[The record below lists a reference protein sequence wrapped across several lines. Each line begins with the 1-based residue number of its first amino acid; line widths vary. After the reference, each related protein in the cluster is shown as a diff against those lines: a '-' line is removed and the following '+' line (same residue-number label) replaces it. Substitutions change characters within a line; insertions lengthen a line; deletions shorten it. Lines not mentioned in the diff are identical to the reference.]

1 MGSRFERAKA
11 EVMRFKVSTFCSLVF
26 AVAITALPIRATAED
41 YRLGPQDKLRIKV
54 VEWRAGSAEYFDW
67 AVFANEYAVSA
78 SGTVSLPL
86 IGSLPATGRTTEEFA
101 ASVAETLQR
110 RAGLTRLP
118 EASVEIVQYR
128 PIYVVGHVQQSGEY
142 PYRPGLTVL
151 QVVGLAGGILRQTGM
166 ESARLEKDRITAQ
179 GVHEIARLETR
190 RLLVRRARLAAELDG
205 TMRIATPEE
214 LRNDADV
221 ARLIADE
228 TGVMGARSEALK
240 SQLQAYSEIRSLF
253 SREVEAL
260 EQKIEVQN
268 RQIALARRE
277 QQTVS
282 ALVAK
287 GLAVSSREFVLERT
301 LADLESKL
309 LDYTTAV
316 LRARQEIS
324 KAERTADDLKAERK
338 AKTVAEKQ
346 DTDAQLDQTKA
357 RLATALNLIN
367 EASVVT
373 PQLLLDKLPAK
384 PTTVFSVI
392 RRVDGSTVKSI
403 VDDTAM
409 IEPGD
414 VVQVDQVIGES
425 VSSGQSSMSAATEKS
440 VTR

>member
-1 MGSRFERAKA
+1 
-11 EVMRFKVSTFCSLVF
+11 MRFKVSTFCSLVC
-26 AVAITALPIRATAED
+26 AVAIITLPIRATAED

-101 ASVAETLQR
+101 ASVAETLQK

-151 QVVGLAGGILRQTGM
+151 QAIGLAGGVLQQTGM
-166 ESARLEKDRITAQ
+166 ESGRLEKDRITAQ
-179 GVHEIARLETR
+179 GVHEIARLEAR
-190 RLLVRRARLAAELDG
+190 RLLVRRARLAAELEG
-205 TMRIATPEE
+205 TVRIATPEE

-228 TGVMGARSEALK
+228 TAVMSARSEALK
-240 SQLQAYSEIRSLF
+240 SQLLAYSEIRSLF

-338 AKTVAEKQ
+338 AKIVAEKQ

-367 EASVVT
+367 EASVAT
-373 PQLLLDKLPAK
+373 PQLLFDKLSAK

-392 RRVDGSTVKSI
+392 RRVDGSSVKSI
-403 VDDTAM
+403 VDDTTT

-414 VVQVDQVIGES
+414 VLQVDQVIGES
-425 VSSGQSSMSAATEKS
+425 VSSGQSSMSAAREKS

>member
-1 MGSRFERAKA
+1 M
-11 EVMRFKVSTFCSLVF
+11 
-26 AVAITALPIRATAED
+26 
-41 YRLGPQDKLRIKV
+41 Q
-54 VEWRAGSAEYFDW
+54 
-67 AVFANEYAVSA
+67 
-78 SGTVSLPL
+78 
-86 IGSLPATGRTTEEFA
+86 
-101 ASVAETLQR
+101 
-110 RAGLTRLP
+110 
-118 EASVEIVQYR
+118 IV
-128 PIYVVGHVQQSGEY
+128 
-142 PYRPGLTVL
+142 
-151 QVVGLAGGILRQTGM
+151 
-166 ESARLEKDRITAQ
+166 
-179 GVHEIARLETR
+179 
-190 RLLVRRARLAAELDG
+190 
-205 TMRIATPEE
+205 TPEE

-228 TGVMGARSEALK
+228 TAVMNARSEALK
-240 SQLQAYSEIRSLF
+240 SQLLAYSEIRNLF

-268 RQIALARRE
+268 RQVALGRRE

-324 KAERTADDLKAERK
+324 KAERAADDLKAERK

-346 DTDAQLDQTKA
+346 ETDAQLDQSKA
-357 RLATALNLIN
+357 RLATALSLIN
-367 EASVVT
+367 EAT
-373 PQLLLDKLPAK
+373 IAMPQLLLDKPPAK
-384 PTTVFSVI
+384 PTTVFSII
-392 RRVDGSTVKSI
+392 RRVDGRTVKSI

-425 VSSGQSSMSAATEKS
+425 VSSGQSSMSAASDKS

>member
-1 MGSRFERAKA
+1 
-11 EVMRFKVSTFCSLVF
+11 MRFNTSTLCGLLCSI
-26 AVAITALPIRATAED
+26 AMIGLPIRAAADD
-41 YRLGPQDKLRIKV
+41 YRLGPQDKLRIRV

-101 ASVAETLQR
+101 TSVAETLQK
-110 RAGLTRLP
+110 RAGLLRPP
-118 EASVEIVQYR
+118 EATVEIVQYR
-128 PIYVVGHVQQSGEY
+128 PVYVVGTVQHSGEY
-142 PYRPGLTVL
+142 PYRPGMTVL
-151 QVVGLAGGILRQTGM
+151 QAIGLAGGIFQQPGTEAGRT
-166 ESARLEKDRITAQ
+166 EKDRITAQ
-179 GVHEIARLETR
+179 GVHEIARLDAR
-190 RLLVRRARLAAELDG
+190 RLLVRRARLGAELEE
-205 TMRIATPEE
+205 TRQIATPEE

-221 ARLIADE
+221 ARLIE
-228 TGVMGARSEALK
+228 TESAVMNARSEALK
-240 SQLQAYSEIRSLF
+240 SQLLAFSEIRNLF

-282 ALVAK
+282 ALVNK
-287 GLAVSSREFVLERT
+287 GLAVTSREFALERT

-324 KAERTADDLKAERK
+324 KAERAADDLKAERK
-338 AKTVAEKQ
+338 ARIVTEKQ
-346 DTDAQLDQTKA
+346 DTEAQIDQSKA
-357 RLATALNLIN
+357 RLTTALSLIN
-367 EASVVT
+367 AATDIT
-373 PQLLLDKLPAK
+373 PQLLLEKPLEK
-384 PTTVFSVI
+384 PTTVFTVI
-392 RRVDGSTVKSI
+392 RRVGTNTVKTV

-414 VVQVDQVIGES
+414 VVQVDQVVGES
-425 VSSGQSSMSAATEKS
+425 VSPGKASMRAATEES
-440 VTR
+440 LTR

>member
-1 MGSRFERAKA
+1 
-11 EVMRFKVSTFCSLVF
+11 
-26 AVAITALPIRATAED
+26 
-41 YRLGPQDKLRIKV
+41 
-54 VEWRAGSAEYFDW
+54 
-67 AVFANEYAVSA
+67 
-78 SGTVSLPL
+78 
-86 IGSLPATGRTTEEFA
+86 
-101 ASVAETLQR
+101 
-110 RAGLTRLP
+110 
-118 EASVEIVQYR
+118 VQ
-128 PIYVVGHVQQSGEY
+128 HSGEY

-151 QVVGLAGGILRQTGM
+151 QAVGLAGGVFQQAGT
-166 ESARLEKDRITAQ
+166 ESGRMEKDRITAQ
-179 GVHEIARLETR
+179 GVHEIARLDAR
-190 RLLVRRARLAAELDG
+190 RLLVRRARLAAELDE
-205 TMRIATPEE
+205 TMQIATPEE
-214 LRNDADV
+214 LRKDADV

-228 TGVMGARSEALK
+228 TAVMNARTEALR
-240 SQLQAYSEIRSLF
+240 SQLLAYSEIRSLF

-287 GLAVSSREFVLERT
+287 GLAVTSREFVLERT

-338 AKTVAEKQ
+338 AKIVAEKQ
-346 DTDAQLDQTKA
+346 DTEAQLDQSKA
-357 RLATALNLIN
+357 RLATALGLIN
-367 EASVVT
+367 EATVAT

-392 RRVDGSTVKSI
+392 RRVSGSTVKSV
-403 VDDTAM
+403 VDDTAT

-425 VSSGQSSMSAATEKS
+425 ALSGQSSIRAASEES

>member
-1 MGSRFERAKA
+1 MRFEI
-11 EVMRFKVSTFCSLVF
+11 STFCGLLC
-26 AVAITALPIRATAED
+26 ALGMTALPIRATADD

-67 AVFANEYAVSA
+67 AVFANEYAISA

-101 ASVAETLQR
+101 ASVAETLQK
-110 RAGLTRLP
+110 RAGLSRRP

-128 PIYVVGHVQQSGEY
+128 PIYVVGTVQHSGEY

-151 QVVGLAGGILRQTGM
+151 QAVGLAGGVFQQAGM
-166 ESARLEKDRITAQ
+166 ESGRMEKDRIAAQ
-179 GVHEIARLETR
+179 GTHEIARLEAR
-190 RLLVRRARLAAELDG
+190 RLLVRRARLAAELDE
-205 TMRIATPEE
+205 TMQIATPEE
-214 LRNDADV
+214 LRSDSDV

-228 TGVMGARSEALK
+228 TAVKNARSEALK
-240 SQLQAYSEIRSLF
+240 SQLLAYSEIRSLF

-277 QQTVS
+277 QQTIS
-282 ALVAK
+282 ALVSK
-287 GLAVSSREFVLERT
+287 GLAVTSREFGLERT

-338 AKTVAEKQ
+338 AKIVAEKQ
-346 DTDAQLDQTKA
+346 DTEAQIDQSKA
-357 RLATALNLIN
+357 RLTTALSLIN
-367 EASVVT
+367 EATVAT

-384 PTTVFSVI
+384 PTTVFSII
-392 RRVDGSTVKSI
+392 RRVVGNSVKSV

-425 VSSGQSSMSAATEKS
+425 ASSGQSSMSAAREES
-440 VTR
+440 ITR

>member
-1 MGSRFERAKA
+1 MRFEI
-11 EVMRFKVSTFCSLVF
+11 STFCGLLCALGMTV
-26 AVAITALPIRATAED
+26 LPIRATADD

-67 AVFANEYAVSA
+67 GVFANEYAVSA

-101 ASVAETLQR
+101 ASVAETLQK
-110 RAGLTRLP
+110 RAGLSRRP

-128 PIYVVGHVQQSGEY
+128 PIYVVGTVQHSGEY

-151 QVVGLAGGILRQTGM
+151 QAVGLAGGVFQQAGM
-166 ESARLEKDRITAQ
+166 ESGRMEKDRIAAQ
-179 GVHEIARLETR
+179 GTHEIARLEAR
-190 RLLVRRARLAAELDG
+190 RLLVRRARLAAELDE
-205 TMRIATPEE
+205 TMQIATPEE
-214 LRNDADV
+214 LRNDSDV

-228 TGVMGARSEALK
+228 TAVKNARSEALK
-240 SQLQAYSEIRSLF
+240 SQLLAYSEIRSLF

-277 QQTVS
+277 QQTIS
-282 ALVAK
+282 ALVSK
-287 GLAVSSREFVLERT
+287 GLAVTSREFGLERT

-324 KAERTADDLKAERK
+324 KAERAADDLKAERK
-338 AKTVAEKQ
+338 AKIVAEKQ
-346 DTDAQLDQTKA
+346 DTEAQIDQSKA
-357 RLATALNLIN
+357 RLATALSLIS
-367 EASVVT
+367 EATVAT

-384 PTTVFSVI
+384 PTTVFSII
-392 RRVDGSTVKSI
+392 RRVVGNSVKSV

-425 VSSGQSSMSAATEKS
+425 ASSGQSSMSAAREES
-440 VTR
+440 ITR

>member
-1 MGSRFERAKA
+1 MRFEI
-11 EVMRFKVSTFCSLVF
+11 STFCGLLCALGMTV
-26 AVAITALPIRATAED
+26 LPIRATADD

-67 AVFANEYAVSA
+67 GVFANEYAVSA

-101 ASVAETLQR
+101 ASVAETLQK
-110 RAGLTRLP
+110 RAGLSRRP

-128 PIYVVGHVQQSGEY
+128 PIYVVGTVQHSGEY

-151 QVVGLAGGILRQTGM
+151 QAVGLAGGVFQQAGM
-166 ESARLEKDRITAQ
+166 ESGRMEKDRIAAQ
-179 GVHEIARLETR
+179 GTHEIARLEAR
-190 RLLVRRARLAAELDG
+190 RLLVRRARLAAELDE
-205 TMRIATPEE
+205 TMQIATPEE
-214 LRNDADV
+214 LRNDSDV

-228 TGVMGARSEALK
+228 TAVKNARSEALK
-240 SQLQAYSEIRSLF
+240 SQLLAYSEIRSLF

-277 QQTVS
+277 QQTIS
-282 ALVAK
+282 ALVSK
-287 GLAVSSREFVLERT
+287 GLAVTSREFGLERT

-324 KAERTADDLKAERK
+324 KAERAADDLKAERK
-338 AKTVAEKQ
+338 AKIVAEKQ
-346 DTDAQLDQTKA
+346 DTEAQIDQSKA
-357 RLATALNLIN
+357 RLATALSLIS
-367 EASVVT
+367 EATVAT

-384 PTTVFSVI
+384 PTTVFSII
-392 RRVDGSTVKSI
+392 RRVVGNTVKSV

-425 VSSGQSSMSAATEKS
+425 ASSGQSSMSAAREES
-440 VTR
+440 ITR

>member
-1 MGSRFERAKA
+1 MRFEI
-11 EVMRFKVSTFCSLVF
+11 STFCGLLCALGMTV
-26 AVAITALPIRATAED
+26 LPIRATADD

-67 AVFANEYAVSA
+67 GVFANEYAVSA
-78 SGTVSLPL
+78 SGTISLPL

-101 ASVAETLQR
+101 ASVAETLQK
-110 RAGLTRLP
+110 RAGLSRRP

-128 PIYVVGHVQQSGEY
+128 PIYVVGTVQHSGEY

-151 QVVGLAGGILRQTGM
+151 QAVGLAGGVFQQAGM
-166 ESARLEKDRITAQ
+166 ESGRMEKDRIAAQ
-179 GVHEIARLETR
+179 GTHEIARLEAR
-190 RLLVRRARLAAELDG
+190 RLLVRRARLAAELDE
-205 TMRIATPEE
+205 TMQIATPEE
-214 LRNDADV
+214 LRNDSDV

-228 TGVMGARSEALK
+228 TAVKNARSEALK
-240 SQLQAYSEIRSLF
+240 SQLLAYSEIRSLF

-277 QQTVS
+277 QQTIS
-282 ALVAK
+282 ALVSK
-287 GLAVSSREFVLERT
+287 GLAVTSREFGLERT

-324 KAERTADDLKAERK
+324 KAERAADDLKAERK
-338 AKTVAEKQ
+338 AKIVAEKQ
-346 DTDAQLDQTKA
+346 DTEAQIDQSKA
-357 RLATALNLIN
+357 RLATALSLIS
-367 EASVVT
+367 EATVAT

-384 PTTVFSVI
+384 PTTVFSII
-392 RRVDGSTVKSI
+392 RRVVGNTVKSV

-425 VSSGQSSMSAATEKS
+425 ASSGQSSMSAAREES
-440 VTR
+440 ITR

>member
-1 MGSRFERAKA
+1 MRFEI
-11 EVMRFKVSTFCSLVF
+11 STFCGLLCALGMTV
-26 AVAITALPIRATAED
+26 LPIRATADD

-67 AVFANEYAVSA
+67 GVFANEYAVSA

-101 ASVAETLQR
+101 ASVAETLQK
-110 RAGLTRLP
+110 RAGLSRRP

-128 PIYVVGHVQQSGEY
+128 PIYVVGTVQHSGEY

-151 QVVGLAGGILRQTGM
+151 QAVGLAGGVFQQAGM
-166 ESARLEKDRITAQ
+166 ESGRMEKDRIAAQ
-179 GVHEIARLETR
+179 GTHEIARLEAR
-190 RLLVRRARLAAELDG
+190 RLLVRRARLAAELDE
-205 TMRIATPEE
+205 TMQIATPEE
-214 LRNDADV
+214 LRNDSDV

-228 TGVMGARSEALK
+228 TAVKNARSEALK
-240 SQLQAYSEIRSLF
+240 SQLLAYSEIRSLF

-277 QQTVS
+277 QQTIS
-282 ALVAK
+282 ALVSK
-287 GLAVSSREFVLERT
+287 GLAVTSREFGLERT

-324 KAERTADDLKAERK
+324 KAERAADDLKAERK
-338 AKTVAEKQ
+338 AKIVAEKQ
-346 DTDAQLDQTKA
+346 DTEAQIDQSKA
-357 RLATALNLIN
+357 RIATALSLIS
-367 EASVVT
+367 EATVAT

-384 PTTVFSVI
+384 PTTVFSII
-392 RRVDGSTVKSI
+392 RRVVGNTVKSV

-425 VSSGQSSMSAATEKS
+425 ASSGQSSMSAAREES
-440 VTR
+440 ITR

>member
-1 MGSRFERAKA
+1 
-11 EVMRFKVSTFCSLVF
+11 MRFNTSTLCGLLCSI
-26 AVAITALPIRATAED
+26 AMIGLPIRAAADD
-41 YRLGPQDKLRIKV
+41 YRLGPQDKLRIRV

-101 ASVAETLQR
+101 TSVAETLQK
-110 RAGLTRLP
+110 RAGLLRPP
-118 EASVEIVQYR
+118 EATVEIVQYR
-128 PIYVVGHVQQSGEY
+128 PVYVVGTVQHSGEY
-142 PYRPGLTVL
+142 PYRPGMTVL
-151 QVVGLAGGILRQTGM
+151 QAIGLAGGIFQQPGTEAGRT
-166 ESARLEKDRITAQ
+166 EKDRITAQ
-179 GVHEIARLETR
+179 GVHEIARLDAR
-190 RLLVRRARLAAELDG
+190 RLLVRRARLGAELEE
-205 TMRIATPEE
+205 TRQIATPEE

-221 ARLIADE
+221 ARLIE
-228 TGVMGARSEALK
+228 TESAVMNARSEALK
-240 SQLQAYSEIRSLF
+240 SQLLAFSEIRNLF

-282 ALVAK
+282 ALVNK
-287 GLAVSSREFVLERT
+287 GLAVTSREFALERT

-324 KAERTADDLKAERK
+324 KAERAADDLKAERK
-338 AKTVAEKQ
+338 ARIVTEKQ
-346 DTDAQLDQTKA
+346 DTEAQIDQSKA
-357 RLATALNLIN
+357 RLTTALSLIN
-367 EASVVT
+367 AATDIT
-373 PQLLLDKLPAK
+373 PQILLEKPLEK
-384 PTTVFSVI
+384 PTTVFTVI
-392 RRVDGSTVKSI
+392 RRIGTNTVKTV

-425 VSSGQSSMSAATEKS
+425 VSPGKASMRAATEES
-440 VTR
+440 LTR

>member
-1 MGSRFERAKA
+1 MRFEI
-11 EVMRFKVSTFCSLVF
+11 STFCGLLCALGMTV
-26 AVAITALPIRATAED
+26 LPIRATADD

-67 AVFANEYAVSA
+67 GVFANEYAVSA

-101 ASVAETLQR
+101 ASVAETLQK
-110 RAGLTRLP
+110 RAGLSRRP

-128 PIYVVGHVQQSGEY
+128 PIYVVGTVQHSGEY

-151 QVVGLAGGILRQTGM
+151 QAVGLAGGVFQQAGM
-166 ESARLEKDRITAQ
+166 ESGRMEKDRIAAQ
-179 GVHEIARLETR
+179 GAHEIARLEAR
-190 RLLVRRARLAAELDG
+190 RLLVRRARLAAELDE
-205 TMRIATPEE
+205 TMQIATPEE
-214 LRNDADV
+214 LRNDSDV

-228 TGVMGARSEALK
+228 TAVKNARSEALK
-240 SQLQAYSEIRSLF
+240 SQLLAYSEIRSLF

-277 QQTVS
+277 QQTIS
-282 ALVAK
+282 ALVSK
-287 GLAVSSREFVLERT
+287 GLAVTSREFGLERT

-324 KAERTADDLKAERK
+324 KAERAADDLKAERK
-338 AKTVAEKQ
+338 AKIVAEKQ
-346 DTDAQLDQTKA
+346 DTEAQIDQSKA
-357 RLATALNLIN
+357 RLATALSLIS
-367 EASVVT
+367 EATVAT
-373 PQLLLDKLPAK
+373 PQLLLDKLPTK
-384 PTTVFSVI
+384 PTTVFSII
-392 RRVDGSTVKSI
+392 RRVVGNTVKSV

-425 VSSGQSSMSAATEKS
+425 ASSGQSSMSAAREES
-440 VTR
+440 ITR

>member
-1 MGSRFERAKA
+1 
-11 EVMRFKVSTFCSLVF
+11 MRFKSSSFCSLLF
-26 AVAITALPIRATAED
+26 AVGIALPIRAAADD

-67 AVFANEYAVSA
+67 AVFANEYSVSA
-78 SGTVSLPL
+78 SGNVSLPL
-86 IGSLPATGRTTEEFA
+86 IGSLSARGRTTEEFA
-101 ASVAETLQR
+101 ISVAETLQK
-110 RAGLTRLP
+110 RAGLSSRP
-118 EASVEIVQYR
+118 EATVEIVQYR
-128 PIYVVGHVQQSGEY
+128 PIYVVGTVQRSGEY

-151 QVVGLAGGILRQTGM
+151 QAVGLAGGIFQQAGA
-166 ESARLEKDRITAQ
+166 ESSRMEKDRITAQ
-179 GVHEIARLETR
+179 GVYELARLEAR
-190 RLLVRRARLAAELDG
+190 RLLVRRARLAAELNG
-205 TMRIATPEE
+205 TMHIATPEE

-228 TGVMGARSEALK
+228 TAVMNARSEALK
-240 SQLQAYSEIRSLF
+240 SQLLAYSEIRSLF
-253 SREVEAL
+253 AREVEAL

-268 RQIALARRE
+268 RQVALARRE

-324 KAERTADDLKAERK
+324 KAERAADDLKAERK
-338 AKTVAEKQ
+338 ANIVAGKQ
-346 DTDAQLDQTKA
+346 EADAQLDQSKA
-357 RLATALNLIN
+357 RIAAALSLIN
-367 EASVVT
+367 EATVAT
-373 PQLLLDKLPAK
+373 PHLLLDKLPAK
-384 PTTVFSVI
+384 PTTAFSVI
-392 RRVDGSTVKSI
+392 RRVGGSTVKSA
-403 VDDTAM
+403 VDDTAV

-414 VVQVDQVIGES
+414 VVQVDQAIEEIT
-425 VSSGQSSMSAATEKS
+425 SSRQSSMSATSEEP

>member
-1 MGSRFERAKA
+1 
-11 EVMRFKVSTFCSLVF
+11 MRSKFSTFCGLVC
-26 AVAITALPIRATAED
+26 AIGMLVLPIRATADD

-54 VEWRAGSAEYFDW
+54 VEWRTDKAEYFDW
-67 AVFANEYAVSA
+67 AVFANEYSVSA

-86 IGSLPATGRTTEEFA
+86 IGSLPAAGRTTEEFA
-101 ASVAETLQR
+101 TSIAETLQQ
-110 RAGLTRLP
+110 RAGLSRRP
-118 EASVEIVQYR
+118 EATIEIVQYR
-128 PIYVVGHVQQSGEY
+128 PIYVVGAVQNSGEY

-151 QVVGLAGGILRQTGM
+151 QAIGLAGGVLQQVGM
-166 ESARLEKDRITAQ
+166 EAGRMEKDRITAQ
-179 GVHEIARLETR
+179 GVHESARLEAR

-205 TMRIATPEE
+205 TMQIATPEE
-214 LRNDADV
+214 LRNDAEV

-228 TGVMGARSEALK
+228 TAVMNARSEALK
-240 SQLQAYSEIRSLF
+240 SQLLAYSEIRSLF

-268 RQIALARRE
+268 RQITMARRE

-287 GLAVSSREFVLERT
+287 GLAVSSREFGLERT

-324 KAERTADDLKAERK
+324 KAERAAADLKAERK
-338 AKTVAEKQ
+338 AQIVADKQ
-346 DTDAQLDQTKA
+346 DTEAQIDQSKA
-357 RLATALNLIN
+357 RLATSLSLIN
-367 EASVVT
+367 EATVT
-373 PQLLLDKLPAK
+373 MSQFLFDKTAAR
-384 PTTVFSVI
+384 PTTVFSII
-392 RRVDGSTVKSI
+392 RRVGGSTVKS
-403 VDDTAM
+403 VADESAT

-414 VVQVDQVIGES
+414 VVQVDQAVGEPA
-425 VSSGQSSMSAATEKS
+425 SSGQSSISAASKDS

>member
-1 MGSRFERAKA
+1 MRFEI
-11 EVMRFKVSTFCSLVF
+11 STFCGLLCALGMTV
-26 AVAITALPIRATAED
+26 LPIRATADD

-67 AVFANEYAVSA
+67 GVFANEYAVSA

-101 ASVAETLQR
+101 ASVAETLQK
-110 RAGLTRLP
+110 RAGLSRRP

-128 PIYVVGHVQQSGEY
+128 PIYVVGTVQHSGEY

-151 QVVGLAGGILRQTGM
+151 QAVGLAGGVFQQAGM
-166 ESARLEKDRITAQ
+166 ESGRMEKDRIAAQ
-179 GVHEIARLETR
+179 GAHEIARLEAR
-190 RLLVRRARLAAELDG
+190 RLLVRRARLAAELDE
-205 TMRIATPEE
+205 TMQIATPEE
-214 LRNDADV
+214 LRNDSDV

-228 TGVMGARSEALK
+228 TAVKNARSEALK
-240 SQLQAYSEIRSLF
+240 SQLLAYSEIRSLF

-277 QQTVS
+277 QQTIS
-282 ALVAK
+282 ALVSK
-287 GLAVSSREFVLERT
+287 GLAVTSREFGLERT

-324 KAERTADDLKAERK
+324 KAERAADDLKAERK
-338 AKTVAEKQ
+338 AKIVAEKQ
-346 DTDAQLDQTKA
+346 DTEAQIDQSKA
-357 RLATALNLIN
+357 RLATALSLIS
-367 EASVVT
+367 EATVAT

-384 PTTVFSVI
+384 PTTVFSII
-392 RRVDGSTVKSI
+392 RRVVGNTVKSV

-425 VSSGQSSMSAATEKS
+425 ASSGQSSMSAAREES
-440 VTR
+440 ITR

>member
-1 MGSRFERAKA
+1 MRFEI
-11 EVMRFKVSTFCSLVF
+11 STFCGLLC
-26 AVAITALPIRATAED
+26 ALGMTALPIRATADD

-101 ASVAETLQR
+101 ASVAETLQK
-110 RAGLTRLP
+110 RAGLSRRP

-128 PIYVVGHVQQSGEY
+128 PIYVVGTVQHSGEY

-151 QVVGLAGGILRQTGM
+151 QAVGLAGGVFQQAGM
-166 ESARLEKDRITAQ
+166 ESGRMEKDRIAAQ
-179 GVHEIARLETR
+179 GAHEIARLEAR
-190 RLLVRRARLAAELDG
+190 RLLVRRARLAAELDE
-205 TMRIATPEE
+205 TMQIATPEE
-214 LRNDADV
+214 LRNDSDV

-228 TGVMGARSEALK
+228 TAVKNARSEALK
-240 SQLQAYSEIRSLF
+240 SQLLAYSEIRSLF

-277 QQTVS
+277 QQTIS
-282 ALVAK
+282 ALVSK
-287 GLAVSSREFVLERT
+287 GLAVTSREFGLERT

-338 AKTVAEKQ
+338 AKIVAEKQ
-346 DTDAQLDQTKA
+346 DTEAQIDQSKA
-357 RLATALNLIN
+357 RLATALSLIN
-367 EASVVT
+367 EATVAT

-384 PTTVFSVI
+384 PTTVFSII
-392 RRVDGSTVKSI
+392 RRVVGNTVKSV

-425 VSSGQSSMSAATEKS
+425 ASSGQSSMSAAREES
-440 VTR
+440 ITR

>member
-1 MGSRFERAKA
+1 
-11 EVMRFKVSTFCSLVF
+11 MRFKISTFCSLLC
-26 AVAITALPIRATAED
+26 AVGTIALPIRATADD
-41 YRLGPQDKLRIKV
+41 YRLGPQDKLRIKI

-86 IGSLPATGRTTEEFA
+86 IGSLSATGRTTEEFA
-101 ASVAETLQR
+101 TSVAETLQK
-110 RAGLTRLP
+110 RAGLSRRP
-118 EASVEIVQYR
+118 EATVEIVQYR
-128 PIYVVGHVQQSGEY
+128 PIYVVGTVQHSGEY

-151 QVVGLAGGILRQTGM
+151 QAVGLAGGVFQQAGT
-166 ESARLEKDRITAQ
+166 ESGRMEKDRITAQ
-179 GVHEIARLETR
+179 GVHEIARLDAR
-190 RLLVRRARLAAELDG
+190 RLLVRRARLAAELDE
-205 TMRIATPEE
+205 TMQIATPEE
-214 LRNDADV
+214 LRKDADV

-228 TGVMGARSEALK
+228 TAVMNARTEALR
-240 SQLQAYSEIRSLF
+240 SQLLAYSEIRSLF

-287 GLAVSSREFVLERT
+287 GLAVTSREFVLERT

-338 AKTVAEKQ
+338 AKIVAEKQ
-346 DTDAQLDQTKA
+346 DTEAQLDQSKA
-357 RLATALNLIN
+357 RLATALGLIN
-367 EASVVT
+367 EATVAT

-392 RRVDGSTVKSI
+392 RRVSGSTVKSV
-403 VDDTAM
+403 VDDTAT

-425 VSSGQSSMSAATEKS
+425 ALSGQSSIRAASEES

>member
-1 MGSRFERAKA
+1 MRFEI
-11 EVMRFKVSTFCSLVF
+11 STFCGLLCALGMTV
-26 AVAITALPIRATAED
+26 LPIRATADD

-67 AVFANEYAVSA
+67 GVFANEYAVSA

-101 ASVAETLQR
+101 ASVAETLQK
-110 RAGLTRLP
+110 RAGLSRRP

-128 PIYVVGHVQQSGEY
+128 PIYVVGTVQHSGEY

-151 QVVGLAGGILRQTGM
+151 QAVGLAGGVFQQAGM
-166 ESARLEKDRITAQ
+166 ESGRMEKDRIAAQ
-179 GVHEIARLETR
+179 GAHEIARLEAR
-190 RLLVRRARLAAELDG
+190 RLLVRRARLAAELDE
-205 TMRIATPEE
+205 TMQIATPEE
-214 LRNDADV
+214 LRNDSDV

-228 TGVMGARSEALK
+228 TAVKNARSEALK
-240 SQLQAYSEIRSLF
+240 SQLLAYSEIRSLF

-277 QQTVS
+277 QQTIS
-282 ALVAK
+282 ALVSK
-287 GLAVSSREFVLERT
+287 GLAVTSREFGLERT

-338 AKTVAEKQ
+338 AKIVAEKQ
-346 DTDAQLDQTKA
+346 DTEAQIDQSKA
-357 RLATALNLIN
+357 RIATALSLIS
-367 EASVVT
+367 EATAAT

-384 PTTVFSVI
+384 PTTVFSII
-392 RRVDGSTVKSI
+392 RRVVGNSVKSV

-425 VSSGQSSMSAATEKS
+425 ASSGQSSMSAAREES
-440 VTR
+440 ITR